1 MRFTVDFER
10 LPAAVQSW
18 FLALPEGLGARR
30 FFRANEFLNG
40 YVDRLVV
47 SHLDALAGRPV
58 VRNDHLAWMA
68 RKLERAGLAELDPW
82 GRVTRRIA
90 PEEDAAAVR
99 ATALAEIP
107 ELAPSFDL
115 LDAARD
121 GYLDFLLGK
130 RSGADILLTPAVV
143 PVWQKYFD
151 NGNFGYAANNVVAA
165 SLCERAAIERSDRR
179 GLRLLEV
186 GGGFGS
192 AADAVVRRLGE
203 RIGRYAFTEVFPF
216 FLASA
221 KRSLGRAFP
230 KTAFDFA
237 MLDVNR
243 PFGEQ
248 GAPAA
253 GADLVVAVNV
263 LHVSRHVGRTLAEIR
278 GALAPGGTLVM
289 VECVRPAPG
298 VPIYVDYPFQL
309 LDEFFRIE
317 DAGPDRPHGGF
328 LTVNDWRQLLT
339 RAGLE
344 VVAMLPDHDEISK
357 WYSCY
362 LLVGL
367 AATKRE

>member
-40 YVDRLVV
+40 YVDRLVAG
-47 SHLDALAGRPV
+47 HLDALDGRPV
-58 VRNDHLAWMA
+58 TRPEHLSWMA

-82 GRVTRRIA
+82 GRIARRIA
-90 PEEDAAAVR
+90 PEESAEAVKAA
-99 ATALAEIP
+99 ALAEIP
-107 ELAPSFDL
+107 ELAPSVALF
-115 LDAARD
+115 DAARD
-121 GYLDFLLGK
+121 GYVDFLLGK

-143 PVWQKYFD
+143 PIWQKYFD
-151 NGNFGYAANNVVAA
+151 NANFGYAANNVVAA
-165 SLCERAAIERSDRR
+165 SLCERAAVGRGDRR
-179 GLRLLEV
+179 ELRVLEV
-186 GGGFGS
+186 GGGLGS
-192 AADAVVRRLGE
+192 AAEAVVRRIGA
-203 RIGRYAFTEVFPF
+203 RIGRYAFTEAFPF

-230 KTAFDFA
+230 AIAFDFRT
-237 MLDVNR
+237 LDVNR

-248 GAPAA
+248 GAPTS

-278 GALAPGGTLVM
+278 NALAPGGTLVM
-289 VECVRPAPG
+289 VECIRPAAG
-298 VPIYVDYPFQL
+298 APIYVDYPFQL
-309 LDEFFRIE
+309 LDEFFRVE
-317 DAGPDRPHGGF
+317 DAGADRPHGGF
-328 LTVNDWRQLLT
+328 LTVNDWRRLLT

-367 AATKRE
+367 AAMKRA